1 MTGSTPPR
9 APAIRNPIGDEPNR
23 EQASCVPGNGPL
35 GKRNGRLRAEDVT
48 VETLLGRSVVDVVH
62 GKLGEYL
69 ANATVLVTGAGGTVG
84 AELCARLAQLS
95 VRELVLVDQAEA
107 PLLGAA
113 RSLQQDLE
121 FAQGI
126 PVLAD
131 IKSRTRMVEVFERH
145 HPDVVFHAAAYK
157 HVPLLEAFPVE
168 GVATNVLGTKSVV
181 DAARRVR
188 VHRFVL
194 FSTDKAVQP
203 TSILGQ
209 TKGIA
214 EWIVATAA
222 LDAAHE
228 RYATVRLG
236 NVIDSA
242 GSILPIF
249 RQQLADGGPVTVT
262 HRRATRYL
270 MTAGEAAGLAIVAG
284 ALADSNGAFFLD
296 SGPPVCVVDLARRLT
311 SAAARHVDIEFVGL
325 RAGERLHE
333 QLFWAGDNIF
343 ATPCEHVLRST
354 MHQVDPAWLEGWLAV
369 LARHVKRASAA
380 GVRAALAEMHAA
392 PALGGIRPAAVRR

>member
-1 MTGSTPPR
+1 L
-9 APAIRNPIGDEPNR
+9 PADNV
-23 EQASCVPGNGPL
+23 S
-35 GKRNGRLRAEDVT
+35 
-48 VETLLGRSVVDVVH
+48 VETLLGRSVVEVDH
-62 GKLGEYL
+62 GIFCEYL
-69 ANATVLVTGAGGTVG
+69 ADATALVTGAGGSVG
-84 AELCARLAQLS
+84 SELCARLAQLG
-95 VRELVLVDQAEA
+95 VRELVLVDQAEGS
-107 PLLGAA
+107 LLGAA
-113 RSLQQDLE
+113 RWLQEDLA
-121 FAQGI
+121 FANGVA
-126 PVLAD
+126 VLAD
-131 IKSRTRMVEVFERH
+131 IKSRTRAVDVFERY

-168 GVATNVLGTKSVV
+168 GVATNVLGTQSVV
-181 DAARRVR
+181 DAARRVG
-188 VHRFVL
+188 VGRFVL

-214 EWIVATAA
+214 EWIVAAA
-222 LDAAHE
+222 GDDAGHG

-249 RQQLADGGPVTVT
+249 RQQLAGNGPVTVT

-284 ALADSNGAFFLD
+284 ALADSNSVFFLD
-296 SGPPVCVVDLARRLT
+296 SGPPVCVLDLARRLA
-311 SAAARHVDIEFVGL
+311 SGAARHVDIEFVGL

-333 QLFWAGDNIF
+333 QLVWAGDDIS
-343 ATPCEHVLRST
+343 ATSCERVLGST
-354 MHQVDPAWLEGWLAV
+354 MHRVDPTWLEGWLAV

-380 GVRAALAEMHAA
+380 GVRAVLAEMHEA
-392 PALGGIRPAAVRR
+392 PLCGTRPAATHR